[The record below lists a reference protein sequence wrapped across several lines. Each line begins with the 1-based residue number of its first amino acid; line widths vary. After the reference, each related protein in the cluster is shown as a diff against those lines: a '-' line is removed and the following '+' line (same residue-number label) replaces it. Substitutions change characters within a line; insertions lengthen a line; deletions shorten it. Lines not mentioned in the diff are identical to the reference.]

1 MEESDRP
8 EEKRHVTKAV
18 TSEPQEEFI
27 EPKARPS
34 RDEADVETEAPP
46 NE

>member
-1 MEESDRP
+1 MEDIDRP
-8 EEKRHVTKAV
+8 EEEKESHPTKAT

-34 RDEADVETEAPP
+34 IPQEDATGTS
-46 NE
+46 